1 MKQNSTQEILISTDV
16 VDLTI
21 QPSGSVR
28 VSLPSLTK
36 LLNDNL
42 HSGRGKLENSS
53 IALTNPK
60 GETLRWSNP
69 YFDTNSIDS
78 ILHYAIKVTKV
89 ELEMSSSNPEGNYVY
104 AYYTEVQ
111 SNNEEMNIIGRIN
124 WTWDNMSSYWTKNI
138 EFEFKLNF

>member
-1 MKQNSTQEILISTDV
+1 MKQNSTQEILTSTDV

-21 QPSGSVR
+21 QPTGSVR
-28 VSLPSLTK
+28 VSLPNLTK

-42 HSGRGKLENSS
+42 RSGRGKLENSS
-53 IALTNPK
+53 IALINPN
-60 GETLRWSNP
+60 GETLKWTNP

-89 ELEMSSSNPEGNYVY
+89 ELEMSSSNPEGNRVY

-111 SNNEEMNIIGRIN
+111 PNNEEMDIIGRIN
-124 WTWDNMSSYWTKNI
+124 WTWDDMNPYWTKGVKC
-138 EFEFKLNF
+138 EFELKF